1 MNGGIKMEER
11 ILAKRSLGEGH
22 WDRKLKNNL
31 VSLSNADTYEE
42 AKHEWIATGNVWHR
56 THINQTRPSWVNEHA
71 GKCLCGHKVVYH
83 FHIKNTE
90 NGNEECVG
98 SEHIGSYLILRE
110 IKERLNLSDG
120 EVTEEMIQEWI
131 DVRVQS
137 MIKTAWWH
145 TNGEHFTEM
154 FDKIKEADLRINSK
168 RKNMYWCHTD
178 SKYKYGL
185 QILKRGSG
193 TFGDD
198 DYQMSSIVW
207 RWNHPENS
215 RRQIDGRGYPNDKLW
230 ADLVLFS
237 VMYDMKYKA
246 QLEAEDAR
254 LEERTRKQ
262 HEYIEQQR
270 TRRQQ
275 QEAERIERQRQ
286 YEIRRQQ
293 QQEEF
298 EANEKI
304 RKAKLRITDRDKF
317 ADEKKQLDDFSQFNN
332 QEVEEFK
339 NMCDYYG
346 IPTYDGSF
354 PISVWESTFLLDI
367 RTRLSRGSE
376 LSNNQLQT
384 LKKICVGEKA
394 TEKQINYLNGLGY
407 EEDTSTLSKRMASAL
422 ITAKNQYDVF
432 EIVRD

>member
-31 VSLSNADTYEE
+31 VALSNADTYEE
-42 AKHEWIATGNVWHR
+42 AKHEWIATGKIWWRGYGNVA
-56 THINQTRPSWVNEHA
+56 RPDWVHDHA
-71 GKCLCGHKVVYH
+71 GKCLCGHNVVYH

-90 NGNEECVG
+90 NDNEECVG

-110 IKERLNLSDG
+110 IKERLKLSDS

-154 FDKIKEADLRINSK
+154 FDKIKEADLRMNSK
-168 RKNMYWCHTD
+168 RKDIYWCHTNK
-178 SKYKYGL
+178 KYKYRL

-193 TFGDD
+193 NFGEG

-230 ADLVLFS
+230 ADLILFS
-237 VMYDMKYKA
+237 TLYDMRYKA

-270 TRRQQ
+270 IRQQ
-275 QEAERIERQRQ
+275 QRMEVAAERQRQ
-286 YEIRRQQ
+286 YKIRQQ
-293 QQEEF
+293 QQKEEF

-304 RKAKLRITDRDKF
+304 RKAKLIISDRDKF

-346 IPTYDGSF
+346 IPAYDGSF
-354 PISVWESTFLLDI
+354 PISVWESNFLLDI
-367 RTRLSRGSE
+367 RTRLSRGNE
-376 LSNNQLQT
+376 LSNAQLLT
-384 LKKICVGEKA
+384 LKRICVVSKA
-394 TEKQINYLNGLGY
+394 TEKQIKYLNNLGY
-407 EEDTSTLSKRMASAL
+407 EGDTSNLSKRIASAL
-422 ITAKNQYDVF
+422 ITAKNEYDVF

>member
-1 MNGGIKMEER
+1 MEEK

-22 WDRKLKNNL
+22 WDKKLKNNL
-31 VSLSNADTYEE
+31 VALSNADTYDE

-56 THINQTRPSWVNEHA
+56 THINESRPTWVNEHA
-71 GKCLCGHKVVYH
+71 GKCLCGHRVVYH

-90 NGNEECVG
+90 NDNEDCVG

-110 IKERLNLSDG
+110 IKERLKLSDG
-120 EVTEEMIQEWI
+120 EVTEEMIQQWI

-168 RKNMYWCHTD
+168 RKDIYWCHNTE
-178 SKYKYGL
+178 KYKYRL

-193 TFGDD
+193 NFGEG

-215 RRQIDGRGYPNDKLW
+215 RGQIDGRGYPNDKLW

-262 HEYIEQQR
+262 LEVFERQRQQR
-270 TRRQQ
+270 ELR
-275 QEAERIERQRQ
+275 EEERLERNRQ
-286 YEIRRQQ
+286 YEIRQQQ

-304 RKAKLRITDRDKF
+304 RKAKLRISDRDKF
-317 ADEKKQLDDFSQFNN
+317 ADEKKQLDDLSQFNN
-332 QEVEEFK
+332 QEVEEFN

-346 IPTYDGSF
+346 IPVYDGSF

-367 RTRLSRGSE
+367 RTRLSRGIE
-376 LSNNQLQT
+376 LSNAQLLT
-384 LKKICVGEKA
+384 LKKICTGEKA
-394 TEKQINYLNGLGY
+394 TEKQLSYLSSLGY

-432 EIVRD
+432 DIVRD

>member
-1 MNGGIKMEER
+1 MEER

-31 VSLSNADTYEE
+31 VALSNADTYDE

-90 NGNEECVG
+90 NGNEDCVG

-131 DVRVQS
+131 DVRVQG

-168 RKNMYWCHTD
+168 RKNMYWCHTTN
-178 SKYKYGL
+178 KYKYGL

-262 HEYIEQQR
+262 HEHNERHKILWEQR
-270 TRRQQ
+270 
-275 QEAERIERQRQ
+275 EAERIERQKQ
-286 YEIRRQQ
+286 HEIRRQQ
-293 QQEEF
+293 QLEEF
-298 EANEKI
+298 EANEEI
-304 RKAKLRITDRDKF
+304 RKAKLRITDRDRYY
-317 ADEKKQLDDFSQFNN
+317 DEKNQLDDFSQFNN

-346 IPTYDGSF
+346 IPAYDGSF

-367 RTRLSRGSE
+367 RTRLSRGKE
-376 LSNNQLQT
+376 LSSNQLQT
-384 LKKICVGEKA
+384 LKKICVVEKA
-394 TEKQINYLNGLGY
+394 TEKQIKYLKGLGY
-407 EEDTSTLSKRMASAL
+407 EEDTSNLSKRIASAL
-422 ITAKNQYDVF
+422 ISAKNQYDVF

>member
-1 MNGGIKMEER
+1 MEER

-31 VSLSNADTYEE
+31 VALSNADTYEE
-42 AKHEWIATGNVWHR
+42 AKHEWIATGNIWWRGNNVV
-56 THINQTRPSWVNEHA
+56 RPDWVHDHA
-71 GKCLCGHKVVYH
+71 GKCLCGHNVVYH

-90 NGNEECVG
+90 NDNEECVG

-110 IKERLNLSDG
+110 IKERLKLSEA
-120 EVTEEMIQEWI
+120 EVTEEMIQQWI

-168 RKNMYWCHTD
+168 RKNIFWCHID
-178 SKYKYGL
+178 KKYKYSL

-246 QLEAEDAR
+246 QIEAEDVR
-254 LEERTRKQ
+254 LVERTRKQ

-270 TRRQQ
+270 IQVEQRQ
-275 QEAERIERQRQ
+275 AERIERQRQ
-286 YEIRRQQ
+286 YAIRQQQ

-304 RKAKLRITDRDKF
+304 RKAKLIISDRDKF

-346 IPTYDGSF
+346 IPAYDGSF
-354 PISVWESTFLLDI
+354 PISVWESNFLLDI
-367 RTRLSRGSE
+367 RTRLSRGNE
-376 LSNNQLQT
+376 LSNAQLLT
-384 LKKICVGEKA
+384 LKRICVVSKA
-394 TEKQINYLNGLGY
+394 TEKQINYLNNLGY
-407 EEDTSTLSKRMASAL
+407 EGDTSNLSKRIASAL
-422 ITAKNQYDVF
+422 ITAKNEYDVF
-432 EIVRD
+432 EIVRDYK

>member
-1 MNGGIKMEER
+1 MEER

-22 WDRKLKNNL
+22 WDRKLKIRL
-31 VSLSNADTYEE
+31 VELSNADTYEE
-42 AKHEWIATGNVWHR
+42 AKHEWIATGRIWWSGN
-56 THINQTRPSWVNEHA
+56 NNARPEWVHDHA
-71 GKCLCGHKVVYH
+71 GKCLCGHNVVYH

-90 NGNEECVG
+90 NDNEECVG
-98 SEHIGSYLILRE
+98 SDHIGSYLILRE
-110 IKERLNLSDG
+110 IKERLNLSEA
-120 EVTEEMIQEWI
+120 EVTEEMIQIWI

-168 RKNMYWCHTD
+168 SKDIYWCHRD
-178 SKYKYGL
+178 KKYKYSL
-185 QILKRGSG
+185 KILKRGSG

-198 DYQMSSIVW
+198 GYQMSSIVW
-207 RWNHPENS
+207 RWNHPENG

-237 VMYDMKYKA
+237 VLYDMQYKA
-246 QLEAEDAR
+246 QLEAEDVRLAERTSKQLMAFERQKLQKQQMHEER
-254 LEERTRKQ
+254 LERNK
-262 HEYIEQQR
+262 
-270 TRRQQ
+270 
-275 QEAERIERQRQ
+275 Q

-293 QQEEF
+293 QQEEY

-304 RKAKLRITDRDKF
+304 RKAKLRISDRDKF

-354 PISVWESTFLLDI
+354 PISIWESTFLLDI
-367 RTRLSRGSE
+367 RTRLARGQE
-376 LSNNQLQT
+376 LSSSQLLT

-394 TEKQINYLNGLGY
+394 TGKQISYLVSLGY
-407 EEDTSTLSKRMASAL
+407 EEDTSILSKRMASAL

>member
-1 MNGGIKMEER
+1 MEER

-22 WDRKLKNNL
+22 WDRKLKIRL
-31 VSLSNADTYEE
+31 VELSNADTYEE
-42 AKHEWIATGNVWHR
+42 AKHEWIATGRIWWSGNNNV
-56 THINQTRPSWVNEHA
+56 RPEWVHDHA
-71 GKCLCGHKVVYH
+71 GKCLCGHNVVYH

-90 NGNEECVG
+90 NDNEECVG
-98 SEHIGSYLILRE
+98 SDHIGSYLILRE
-110 IKERLNLSDG
+110 IKERLNLSEA
-120 EVTEEMIQEWI
+120 EVTEEMIQTWI

-246 QLEAEDAR
+246 QIEAEDAR

-262 HEYIEQQR
+262 HEYNEQYRIRQKQR
-270 TRRQQ
+270 
-275 QEAERIERQRQ
+275 EVERIERQKQ
-286 YEIRRQQ
+286 HEIRRQQ
-293 QQEEF
+293 QEEEF

-304 RKAKLRITDRDKF
+304 RKAKLRISDRDKYD
-317 ADEKKQLDDFSQFNN
+317 DEKNQLDDFSQFNN

-346 IPTYDGSF
+346 IPAYDGSF

-367 RTRLSRGSE
+367 RTRLSRGQE
-376 LSNNQLQT
+376 LSSAQLQT
-384 LKKICVGEKA
+384 LKKICIVEKA
-394 TEKQINYLNGLGY
+394 TEKQINYLKGLGY
-407 EEDTSTLSKRMASAL
+407 EEDTSNLSKRIASAL